1 MRYHRHM
8 RNWMTA
14 ISAIFLLTTIL
25 FSYLQEKYSCITV
38 FAIINNIS
46 ICILTGCLIALLQFI
61 IGYHNAKHD
70 QLLSFYR
77 SIILLEEK
85 IVYYPYQHLGFVDA
99 VSGLKDIREILNFYS
114 ESVISAYKQI
124 DFDGRYDK
132 ALTSAQTLFT
142 LYSNQMKPF
151 KEFRETLCD
160 GIRFMEKTDGD
171 LISEGVIDIPNA
183 NREMNELLQTKE
195 KAVEDAYNDENAR
208 KKRNEAYEIL
218 ETYLFGKSTKQK
230 KSK

>member
-70 QLLSFYR
+70 HLLSFYK
-77 SIILLEEK
+77 SIILLEDK
-85 IVYYPYQHLGFVDA
+85 ITYYPYQRLGFVDA
-99 VSGLKDIREILNFYS
+99 VSGLKDIREVLNFYS
-114 ESVISAYKQI
+114 ESVILSYRQI
-124 DFDGRYDK
+124 DFDGRCDK
-132 ALTSAQTLFT
+132 
-142 LYSNQMKPF
+142 
-151 KEFRETLCD
+151 
-160 GIRFMEKTDGD
+160 
-171 LISEGVIDIPNA
+171 
-183 NREMNELLQTKE
+183 
-195 KAVEDAYNDENAR
+195 
-208 KKRNEAYEIL
+208 EI
-218 ETYLFGKSTKQK
+218 GRAHV
-230 KSK
+230 

>member
-1 MRYHRHM
+1 MI
-8 RNWMTA
+8 A
-14 ISAIFLLTTIL
+14 ISAIFFLLTIL
-25 FSYLQEKYSCITV
+25 FSYLQEKYLCIPV
-38 FAIINNIS
+38 FAIINNIV
-46 ICILTGCLIALLQFI
+46 ICIFTGSLIALLQFI

-124 DFDGRYDK
+124 DFDGHCDK
-132 ALTSAQTLFT
+132 ALISAQTLFT
-142 LYSNQMKPF
+142 LYKDQIEPF
-151 KEFRETLCD
+151 KKFRDTLCD
-160 GIRFMEKTDGD
+160 GIRFMDKTEVD
-171 LISEGVIDIPNA
+171 LICEGVIDIPDA
-183 NREMNELLQTKE
+183 TRKMNELLQEKE
-195 KAVEDAYNDENAR
+195 KAVQDAYNDENAR

-218 ETYLFGKSTKQK
+218 ENYLFGKSSKQK

>member
-14 ISAIFLLTTIL
+14 ISSIFLLTTIL

-124 DFDGRYDK
+124 DFDGRCDK
-132 ALTSAQTLFT
+132 ALISAQTLFT
-142 LYSNQMKPF
+142 LYSKQMKPLE
-151 KEFRETLCD
+151 EFREALCD
-160 GIRFMEKTDGD
+160 GIEFMDKTEVD
-171 LISEGVIDIPNA
+171 LICEGVSNIPDA
-183 NREMNELLQTKE
+183 TRKMNELLQEKE
-195 KAVEDAYNDENAR
+195 NAVRDAYNDENAR

-218 ETYLFGKSTKQK
+218 ENYLFGKSSKQK

>member
-1 MRYHRHM
+1 
-8 RNWMTA
+8 MTA

-70 QLLSFYR
+70 HLLSFYK
-77 SIILLEEK
+77 SIILLEDK
-85 IVYYPYQHLGFVDA
+85 IIYYPYQRLGFVDA
-99 VSGLKDIREILNFYS
+99 VSGLKDIREVLNFYS
-114 ESVISAYKQI
+114 ESVISSYRQI
-124 DFDGRYDK
+124 DFDGRCDE
-132 ALTSAQTLFT
+132 ALISAQTLFT
-142 LYSNQMKPF
+142 LYSEQMKPF
-151 KEFRETLCD
+151 EEFREALCD
-160 GIRFMEKTDGD
+160 GIEFMGKTEVD
-171 LISEGVIDIPNA
+171 LICEGVSNIPDA
-183 NREMNELLQTKE
+183 TRKMNELLQEKE
-195 KAVEDAYNDENAR
+195 NAVRDAFNDENAR

-218 ETYLFGKSTKQK
+218 ENYLFGKSSKQK